1 MVWASPDGWQSLST
15 QGLPPARHGE
25 GSTASA
31 CHHNHT
37 HTHLSSWPLGPLYT
51 LHGTHTA
58 APGCGGSADC
68 HLHSACPHYMGI
80 PRRSQL
86 EVSEEK
92 LPSLCGYAPPGEV
105 IRLQRGV
112 ATAPE
117 PAPQSDTPLTSH
129 TSAPQLQGQR
139 PLHLSLSSVQ
149 CGVPLSRAGTP
160 KVPQQGKGQST
171 SEFLVGA
178 QRGQS
183 RRGQEQRAV
192 HADQVA
198 GTQPPG

>member
-1 MVWASPDGWQSLST
+1 MEHT
-15 QGLPPARHGE
+15 QLPQGAGDRQ
-25 GSTASA
+25 TA
-31 CHHNHT
+31 T
-37 HTHLSSWPLGPLYT
+37 YT
-51 LHGTHTA
+51 LPALTTR
-58 APGCGGSADC
+58 GSHVGA
-68 HLHSACPHYMGI
+68 SWRSQ
-80 PRRSQL
+80 RRSC
-86 EVSEEK
+86 
-92 LPSLCGYAPPGEV
+92 LPSAGTAPPGED

-117 PAPQSDTPLTSH
+117 SAPQSDTPFTSH